1 MSKEN
6 NIGGRGAK
14 YSFYDI
20 NTFLEDP
27 LRSEFGS
34 VWTEPFNQS
43 FWTSYKSDQPPSF
56 GTQAT
61 PRFDIEYGP
70 IVATKAD
77 FPPYVAHHQSVK
89 LKAKSDTYKNDCID
103 CGFHDDV
110 RSTLMTTEWALD
122 VGTMEAIL
130 FGGSLV
136 HQLVIPGEN
145 SLSAC
150 WHDMITPLNEH
161 CVSLIAYSHAK
172 SRVDQAMASGY
183 VSFEYGDYVSTLEEV
198 MINLD
203 EKDIPNMYLL
213 LYGMKPSDLNSTETY
228 FFNQAIDYLKGNI
241 DCVIEEVIRKI
252 STGFTDFLVSAKNVD
267 SSKEMHGYKDFFS
280 LRAETNFST
289 SKHTE
294 FADKLKSVNLD
305 CRLLRWMVETKMESD
320 LVPTD
325 AVFNKFEEN
334 LSKVSMENVVSNG
347 SLNVRTYDLF
357 KFCGSMGDYPG
368 EDIKT
373 VLEDPPSSVGFIGPL
388 DRSTTMAKN
397 SGLEIGNQVDFS
409 HMVLT
414 SQIKN
419 LLDKYNNSFQN
430 VVSGE
435 KPYSETMAYRI
446 SKYKKSSFS
455 TTNQLDIVQSIIN
468 DGTEAIQN
476 VWLANSSESEA
487 VEYVDTQVKYNE
499 GYVFVI
505 WAYNL
510 VIGTRYI
517 YSNFRTSES
526 EKLIQYDILGNPM
539 PLSNETEV
547 FLGLTTSELVSS
559 FQDTGWTIGE
569 TTMPDSAEDAPSEFY
584 QFTTSE
590 SLTFDVE
597 DDCEAAFVATTMPMA
612 VIKEVPF
619 FVWVGSIM
627 DKPPVEPDVNIIPM
641 CDSHNVLMLLNNS
654 AGTLFTSPVSIHDAE
669 QELFEDIKTSQG
681 LYTDLVEF
689 GSDNSL
695 ELYEVYRTTEMP
707 NSYSDFSDNLLTTIS
722 TILDEASGARS
733 DSTSYKDTLETNVK
747 YYYTFRSVDL
757 HGHFSNPGPVFEIEL
772 VDDGESILPSVE
784 VIDMEEQMHR
794 DASIPMKNVLHI
806 IPRIT
811 QAVVNEQASN
821 ITGESATVVSK
832 SSKPALGVE
841 DVAPWGR
848 TFKIRLVSRQTKR
861 KFDINVT
868 FDTEYIDK
876 REQLIIQQACGDDT
890 VSEAANEIIEQVAGT
905 QNAAI
910 TGEVAGDIA
919 GEKAASG
926 DRISS
931 ETGKTYDEMYGS
943 QERTSSE
950 TGKTYD
956 EMYGSGDGY

>member
-6 NIGGRGAK
+6 NTGGVGER
-14 YSFYDI
+14 YSFFDT
-20 NTFLEDP
+20 NTFLDDP
-27 LRSEFGS
+27 LRAEFGS
-34 VWTEPFNQS
+34 VWTEPLNQS

-70 IVATKAD
+70 IIATKAD
-77 FPPYVAHHQSVK
+77 FPPYVIHHQSVK

-110 RSTLMTTEWALD
+110 RNMLSVTEWAMNT
-122 VGTMEAIL
+122 GTMEAIL
-130 FGGSLV
+130 YGGPFV

-145 SLSAC
+145 CLSSC
-150 WHDMITPLNEH
+150 FHEMTTPLNEED
-161 CVSLIAYSHAK
+161 VALVAYSHAK
-172 SRVDQAMASGY
+172 SRIDQAMANGY
-183 VSFEYGDYVSTLEEV
+183 VSFEYGDYVKTLEEV
-198 MINLD
+198 MISLD
-203 EKDIPNMYLL
+203 EKDIPNLYSL
-213 LYGMKPSDLNSTETY
+213 LYGMRPADLNSTETY
-228 FFNQAIDYLKGNI
+228 FFNQAIDYLKGNV
-241 DCVIEEVIRKI
+241 DCVIEEVIKRI
-252 STGFTDFLVSAKNVD
+252 STGFTDFLVSAGNIEA
-267 SSKEMHGYKDFFS
+267 SKKMHAYKDFFS

-289 SKHTE
+289 SKHAE

-305 CRLLRWMVETKMESD
+305 CRLLRWMVESRPESD
-320 LVPTD
+320 LVSTNV
-325 AVFNKFEEN
+325 VFNKLKETAA
-334 LSKVSMENVVSNG
+334 KISMENVLSDG
-347 SLNVRTYDLF
+347 SLNIRTYDLF

-368 EDIKT
+368 EDVKT
-373 VLEDPPSSVGFIGPL
+373 VLEDPPSSMAFVGPL
-388 DRSTTMAKN
+388 DQSTTMAKN

-409 HMVLT
+409 HVIF
-414 SQIKN
+414 SNQIKM
-419 LLDKYNNSFQN
+419 LLGEYNKSFQN
-430 VVSGE
+430 VVAGE
-435 KPYSETMAYRI
+435 KPYSETMAYKI

-455 TTNQLDIVQSIIN
+455 TTDQLEIVQSIIN
-468 DGTEAIQN
+468 NGTEAIQN

-487 VEYVDTQVKYNE
+487 VEYVDTQAKYNE

-517 YSNFRTSES
+517 YSNLRTSES
-526 EKLIQYDILGNPM
+526 AKLTQYDILGNPM

-547 FLGLTTSELVSS
+547 FLGLTTSDLVSN
-559 FQDTGWTIGE
+559 FENTGWTVGG
-569 TTMPDSAEDAPSEFY
+569 TTMPDSPEDAPSNFY

-590 SLTFDVE
+590 SLTLDVE

-707 NSYSDFSDNLLTTIS
+707 SSYSDFSDNLLTTIS

-757 HGHFSNPGPVFEIEL
+757 HGHFSNPGPVFEVEL

-868 FDTEYIDK
+868 FDTEYAEK
-876 REQLIIQQACGDDT
+876 REQLIIQKDCGDDT
-890 VSEAANEIIEQVAGT
+890 VSEAADEVIEQVAGT
-905 QNAAI
+905 PNAAMV
-910 TGEVAGDIA
+910 GEVAGDIA
-919 GEKAASG
+919 GEKSASG
-926 DRISS
+926 ERTSN

-943 QERTSSE
+943 QERTSNE

-956 EMYGSGDGY
+956 EMYGSDGK